1 MISKNKN
8 LLLLKLALG
17 ICFCILIG
25 CMASQY
31 QTREY
36 ELVCYDSY
44 YECNRINSSSGT
56 GRYYRSSGGFYP
68 YRNYQNNYSSPTR
81 SGHNPLY
88 IPAGRFHNV
97 GRPSKWKL

>member
-1 MISKNKN
+1 M
-8 LLLLKLALG
+8 G
-17 ICFCILIG
+17 P
-25 CMASQY
+25 QY

-44 YECNRINSSSGT
+44 YECNRINSTSGT
-56 GRYYRSSGGFYP
+56 GNYYRSSRGYYP
-68 YRNYQNNYSSPTR
+68 YRNYQNNYYTPAG
-81 SGHNPLY
+81 SGRTGRNPFH